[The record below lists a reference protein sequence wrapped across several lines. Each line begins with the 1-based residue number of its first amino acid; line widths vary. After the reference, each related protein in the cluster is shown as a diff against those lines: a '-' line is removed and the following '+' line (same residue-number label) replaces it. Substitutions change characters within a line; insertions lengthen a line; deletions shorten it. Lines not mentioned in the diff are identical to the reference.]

1 MSPIFISRD
10 RKQLGE
16 FTEEQVVHGLMNGE
30 FFPSD
35 LAWREGMEDW
45 QPLSELKLVEK
56 AVSQPPPVE
65 AGISEGSLL
74 ANPAPAVGGT
84 IPWEQGEG
92 GIFAKWWQTTYGGL
106 FSPTQTFSQMPVSG
120 GFGQPLVYFLSPS
133 IPVALIFTVLTNA
146 LSWLVLSIF
155 VIALGGHEPTPN
167 TASIAGIFILHF
179 ILLLVQYLILFSAL
193 PLISAFVGG
202 GIIHLCLMIFGAAG
216 RGYEATYRATCYSG
230 GAGYALCMVPVLGW
244 IAAIVWYP
252 IIYVIALK
260 EAQQA
265 EYWRVILAVL
275 LPALVC
281 CGGLIALFMAIGGV
295 AAAASGQGF

>member
-120 GFGQPLVYFLSPS
+120 GFGQPLIYFMVSSLLASLVTMGIVVVIFLVAAPFLSGEEGG
-133 IPVALIFTVLTNA
+133 AEAAT
-146 LSWLVLSIF
+146 
-155 VIALGGHEPTPN
+155 ALGVQLIIQVI
-167 TASIAGIFILHF
+167 SS
-179 ILLLVQYLILFSAL
+179 LLSAVVGVVM
-193 PLISAFVGG
+193 SAFVGG